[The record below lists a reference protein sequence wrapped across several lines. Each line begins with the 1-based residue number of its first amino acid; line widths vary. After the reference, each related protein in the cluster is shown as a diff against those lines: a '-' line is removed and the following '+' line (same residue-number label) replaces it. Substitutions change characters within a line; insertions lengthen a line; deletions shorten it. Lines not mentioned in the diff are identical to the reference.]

1 MLDTEKKIVKVA
13 SHVDIFLKNYL
24 KKRTENTQLFNALK
38 YGLFSGGKKFR
49 SYLIVTSGKLFNLN
63 YKQLIAIGAAVECM
77 HSYSLI
83 HDDLP
88 SMDDDDFRRG
98 KKSTH
103 KVFGEATAILAGNSL
118 LTLAFEILSSNNIN
132 INAKSKINLLN
143 ALASSA
149 GHSGIAGGQYLDLK
163 FEKMRVNKNLIIDM
177 QNKKTGELISF
188 CTESAAIIA
197 NKNSHRKL
205 LKRIGLDIGLLFQ
218 ITDDLLD
225 LYGDKNK
232 TGKPTRRDKQK
243 GKATVIKSLG
253 VNKTIE
259 FCYELL
265 DNITDKLENK
275 YGSRANSLVDSVNF
289 LLRRDH

>member
-1 MLDTEKKIVKVA
+1 MKDTEKKIVKVA

-24 KKRTENTQLFNALK
+24 KKRIQNTHLFQALK

-63 YKQLIAIGAAVECM
+63 YKQLIAVGAAVECM

-132 INAKSKINLLN
+132 INTKSKINLIN

-149 GHSGIAGGQYLDLK
+149 GYSGIAGGQFLDLK

-188 CTESAAIIA
+188 CTESAAILA
-197 NKNSHRKL
+197 NKNSHRKSI
-205 LKRIGLDIGLLFQ
+205 KKIGLDIGLLFQ

-225 LYGDKNK
+225 LYGDKKK
-232 TGKPTRRDKQK
+232 TGKPTRRDKK
-243 GKATVIKSLG
+243 NGKATIIKSLG

-259 FCYELL
+259 FCYKLL
-265 DNITDKLENK
+265 DDITDKLENK
-275 YGSRANSLVDSVNF
+275 YGSRADSLVDSVNF

>member
-132 INAKSKINLLN
+132 INAKSKINLIN

-197 NKNSHRKL
+197 NKNSHRKF

-225 LYGDKNK
+225 LYGDKNR

-253 VNKTIE
+253 INKTIE

>member
-63 YKQLIAIGAAVECM
+63 YKQLIALGAAVECM

-132 INAKSKINLLN
+132 INAKSKINLIN

-197 NKNSHRKL
+197 NKNSHRKF

-225 LYGDKNK
+225 LYGDKNR

>member
-88 SMDDDDFRRG
+88 SMDNDDFRRG

-132 INAKSKINLLN
+132 INAKSKINLIN

-188 CTESAAIIA
+188 CTESAAIMA
-197 NKNSHRKL
+197 NKNSHRKF
-205 LKRIGLDIGLLFQ
+205 LKKIGLDIGLLFQ

-253 VNKTIE
+253 INKTIE

>member
-24 KKRTENTQLFNALK
+24 KKRTENTKLFNALK

-132 INAKSKINLLN
+132 INAKSKINLIN

-188 CTESAAIIA
+188 CTESAAIMA
-197 NKNSHRKL
+197 NKNSHRKF

-253 VNKTIE
+253 INKTIE

-275 YGSRANSLVDSVNF
+275 YGSRAISLIDSVNF

>member
-1 MLDTEKKIVKVA
+1 MKDTEKKIVKVA

-24 KKRTENTQLFNALK
+24 KKRIQNTHLFQALK

-63 YKQLIAIGAAVECM
+63 YKQLIAVGAAVECM

-118 LTLAFEILSSNNIN
+118 LTLAFEILSSNSIN
-132 INAKSKINLLN
+132 INNKSKINLIN

-149 GHSGIAGGQYLDLK
+149 GYSGIAGGQFLDLK

-188 CTESAAIIA
+188 CTESAAILA
-197 NKNSHRKL
+197 NKNSHRKS
-205 LKRIGLDIGLLFQ
+205 LKKIGLDIGLLFQ

-225 LYGDKNK
+225 LYGDKKK
-232 TGKPTRRDKQK
+232 TGKPTRRDKK
-243 GKATVIKSLG
+243 NGKATIIKSLG

-259 FCYELL
+259 FCYKLL
-265 DNITDKLENK
+265 DDITDKLENK
-275 YGSRANSLVDSVNF
+275 YGSRADSLVDSVNF

>member
-1 MLDTEKKIVKVA
+1 MKNTEKQILKVA
-13 SHVDIFLKNYL
+13 NHVDIFLKNYL
-24 KKRTENTQLFNALK
+24 RKQSQKSKLYEALK

-63 YKQLIAIGAAVECM
+63 YKKLIAVGAAVECI

-88 SMDDDDFRRG
+88 SMDDDDYRRG

-118 LTLAFEILSSNNIN
+118 LTLAFEILSSNNIS
-132 INAKSKINLLN
+132 INAKSKINLIN

-149 GHSGIAGGQYLDLK
+149 GYAGIAGGQFLDLK

-188 CTESAAIIA
+188 CTESVAILA
-197 NKNSHRKL
+197 NKNLQRKF
-205 LKRIGLDIGLLFQ
+205 LKKIGLSIGLLFQ

-243 GKATVIKSLG
+243 GKATIIKSLG
-253 VNKTIE
+253 INKTIE

-265 DNITDKLENK
+265 DEITEKLKNK
-275 YGSRANSLVDSVNF
+275 YGSRADRLIDSVNF

>member
-1 MLDTEKKIVKVA
+1 MKDTEKKIVKVA

-24 KKRTENTQLFNALK
+24 KKKIQNTHLFQALK

-49 SYLIVTSGKLFNLN
+49 SYLIVASGKLFNLN
-63 YKQLIAIGAAVECM
+63 YKQLIAVGAAVECM

-132 INAKSKINLLN
+132 INTKSKINLIN

-149 GHSGIAGGQYLDLK
+149 GYSGIAGGQFLDLK
-163 FEKMRVNKNLIIDM
+163 FEKLRVNKNLIIDM

-188 CTESAAIIA
+188 CTESAAILA
-197 NKNSHRKL
+197 NKNSYRKS
-205 LKRIGLDIGLLFQ
+205 LKKIGLDIGLLFQ
-218 ITDDLLD
+218 ITDDILD
-225 LYGDKNK
+225 LYGDKKK
-232 TGKPTRRDKQK
+232 TGKPIRRDKQK
-243 GKATVIKSLG
+243 GKATIIKSLG
-253 VNKTIE
+253 INKTIE
-259 FCYELL
+259 FCYKLL
-265 DNITDKLENK
+265 DDITDKLENK
-275 YGSRANSLVDSVNF
+275 YGSRADSLVDSVNF

>member
-149 GHSGIAGGQYLDLK
+149 GHLGIAGGQYLDLK

-188 CTESAAIIA
+188 CTESAAIVA
-197 NKNSHRKL
+197 NKNSHRKF

-225 LYGDKNK
+225 LYGDKNR

-253 VNKTIE
+253 INKTIE

>member
-1 MLDTEKKIVKVA
+1 MKDTEKKIVKVA

-24 KKRTENTQLFNALK
+24 KKRIQNTHLFQALK

-63 YKQLIAIGAAVECM
+63 YKQLIAVGAAVECM

-98 KKSTH
+98 KKCTH

-132 INAKSKINLLN
+132 INTKSKINLIN

-149 GHSGIAGGQYLDLK
+149 GYSGIAGGQFLDLK

-188 CTESAAIIA
+188 CTESAAILA
-197 NKNSHRKL
+197 NKNSHRKS
-205 LKRIGLDIGLLFQ
+205 LKKIGLDIGLLFQ

-225 LYGDKNK
+225 LYGDKKK
-232 TGKPTRRDKQK
+232 TGKPTRRDKK
-243 GKATVIKSLG
+243 NGKATIIKSLG
-253 VNKTIE
+253 INKTIE
-259 FCYELL
+259 FCYKLL
-265 DNITDKLENK
+265 DDITDKLENK
-275 YGSRANSLVDSVNF
+275 YGSRADSLVDSVNF

>member
-132 INAKSKINLLN
+132 INAKSKINLIN

-188 CTESAAIIA
+188 CTESAAIMA
-197 NKNSHRKL
+197 NKNSHRKF
-205 LKRIGLDIGLLFQ
+205 LKKIGLDIGLLFQ

>member
-1 MLDTEKKIVKVA
+1 
-13 SHVDIFLKNYL
+13 
-24 KKRTENTQLFNALK
+24 
-38 YGLFSGGKKFR
+38 
-49 SYLIVTSGKLFNLN
+49 
-63 YKQLIAIGAAVECM
+63 M

-132 INAKSKINLLN
+132 INAKSKINLIN

-149 GHSGIAGGQYLDLK
+149 GYSGIAGGQYLDLK
-163 FEKMRVNKNLIIDM
+163 FEKTKVNKNLIIDM
-177 QNKKTGELISF
+177 QNKKTGVLISF

-197 NKNSHRKL
+197 NKNSHRKF
-205 LKRIGLDIGLLFQ
+205 LKKIGLDIGLLFQ

>member
-149 GHSGIAGGQYLDLK
+149 GYSGIAGGQYLDLK

-188 CTESAAIIA
+188 CTESAAIMA
-197 NKNSHRKL
+197 NKNSHRKF

>member
-1 MLDTEKKIVKVA
+1 MKDTEKKIVKVA

-24 KKRTENTQLFNALK
+24 KKRIQNTNLFQALK

-63 YKQLIAIGAAVECM
+63 YKKLIAVGAAVECM

-132 INAKSKINLLN
+132 INTKSKINLIN

-149 GHSGIAGGQYLDLK
+149 GYSGIAGGQFLDLK

-188 CTESAAIIA
+188 CTESAAILA
-197 NKNSHRKL
+197 NKNSHRKS
-205 LKRIGLDIGLLFQ
+205 LKKIGLDIGLLFQ

-225 LYGDKNK
+225 LYGDRKK
-232 TGKPTRRDKQK
+232 TGKPTRRDKK
-243 GKATVIKSLG
+243 NGKATIIKSLG

-259 FCYELL
+259 FCYKLL
-265 DNITDKLENK
+265 DEITDKLENK
-275 YGSRANSLVDSVNF
+275 YGSRADSLVDSVNF

>member
-132 INAKSKINLLN
+132 INAKSKINLIN

-149 GHSGIAGGQYLDLK
+149 GYSGIAGGQYLDLK

-188 CTESAAIIA
+188 CTESAAIMA
-197 NKNSHRKL
+197 NKNSHRKF

>member
-24 KKRTENTQLFNALK
+24 KKRSENTQLFNALK

-132 INAKSKINLLN
+132 INAKSKINLIN

-188 CTESAAIIA
+188 CTESAAIMA

>member
-1 MLDTEKKIVKVA
+1 MKDTEKKIVKVA
-13 SHVDIFLKNYL
+13 GHVDIFLKNYL
-24 KKRTENTQLFNALK
+24 KKRLQNTHLFQALK

-49 SYLIVTSGKLFNLN
+49 SYVIVTTGKLFNLN
-63 YKQLIAIGAAVECM
+63 YKQLIAVGAAVECM

-132 INAKSKINLLN
+132 INTKSKINLVN

-149 GHSGIAGGQYLDLK
+149 GYSGIAGGQFLDLK
-163 FEKMRVNKNLIIDM
+163 FEKMTVNKNQIIDM

-188 CTESAAIIA
+188 CTESAAILA
-197 NKNSHRKL
+197 NKNSHRKS
-205 LKRIGLDIGLLFQ
+205 LKKIGLDIGLLFQ

-225 LYGDKNK
+225 LYGDKKK
-232 TGKPTRRDKQK
+232 TGKPTRRDKK
-243 GKATVIKSLG
+243 NGKATIIKSLG

-259 FCYELL
+259 FCYKLL
-265 DNITDKLENK
+265 DDITDKLENK
-275 YGSRANSLVDSVNF
+275 YGSRADSLVDSVNF

>member
-1 MLDTEKKIVKVA
+1 MKDTEKKIVKVA

-24 KKRTENTQLFNALK
+24 KKRIQNTHLFQALK

-63 YKQLIAIGAAVECM
+63 YKQLIAVGAAVECM

-132 INAKSKINLLN
+132 INTKSKINLIN

-149 GHSGIAGGQYLDLK
+149 GYSGIAGGQFLDLK

-177 QNKKTGELISF
+177 ENKKTGELISF
-188 CTESAAIIA
+188 CTESAAILA
-197 NKNSHRKL
+197 NKNLHRKS
-205 LKRIGLDIGLLFQ
+205 LKKIGLDIGLLFQ

-225 LYGDKNK
+225 LYGVKKK
-232 TGKPTRRDKQK
+232 TGKPTRRDKK
-243 GKATVIKSLG
+243 NGKATIIKSLG

-259 FCYELL
+259 FCYKLL
-265 DNITDKLENK
+265 DDITDKLENK
-275 YGSRANSLVDSVNF
+275 YGSRADSLVDSVNF

>member
-24 KKRTENTQLFNALK
+24 KKRTENTKLFNALK

-149 GHSGIAGGQYLDLK
+149 GYSGIAGGQYLDLK
-163 FEKMRVNKNLIIDM
+163 FEKTRVNKNLIIDM

-197 NKNSHRKL
+197 NKNSHRKF

>member
-132 INAKSKINLLN
+132 INAKSKINLIN

-149 GHSGIAGGQYLDLK
+149 GYSGIAGGQYLDLK

-197 NKNSHRKL
+197 NKNSHRKF

-232 TGKPTRRDKQK
+232 TGKPTRRDKK
-243 GKATVIKSLG
+243 NGKATIIKSLG

-259 FCYELL
+259 FCYKLL
-265 DNITDKLENK
+265 DDITDKLENK
-275 YGSRANSLVDSVNF
+275 YGSRADSLVDSVNF

>member
-24 KKRTENTQLFNALK
+24 KKRTENTKLFNALK

-132 INAKSKINLLN
+132 INAKSKINLIN

-149 GHSGIAGGQYLDLK
+149 GYSGIAGGQYLDLK

-253 VNKTIE
+253 INKTIE

>member
-1 MLDTEKKIVKVA
+1 MKDTEKKIVKVA

-24 KKRTENTQLFNALK
+24 KKRIQNTHLFQALK

-49 SYLIVTSGKLFNLN
+49 SYLIVSSGKLFNLN
-63 YKQLIAIGAAVECM
+63 YKQLIAVGAAVECM

-132 INAKSKINLLN
+132 INTKSKINLIN

-149 GHSGIAGGQYLDLK
+149 GYSGIAGGQFLDLK

-188 CTESAAIIA
+188 CTESAAILA
-197 NKNSHRKL
+197 NKNSHRKS
-205 LKRIGLDIGLLFQ
+205 LKKIGLDIGLLFQ

-225 LYGDKNK
+225 LYGDKKK
-232 TGKPTRRDKQK
+232 TGKPTRRDKK
-243 GKATVIKSLG
+243 NGKATIIKSLG

-259 FCYELL
+259 FCYKLL
-265 DNITDKLENK
+265 DDITDKLENK
-275 YGSRANSLVDSVNF
+275 YGSRADSLVDSVNF

>member
-1 MLDTEKKIVKVA
+1 MKDTEKKIVKVA

-24 KKRTENTQLFNALK
+24 KKRIQNTHLFQALK

-49 SYLIVTSGKLFNLN
+49 SYLIVTSGKLFNFN

-132 INAKSKINLLN
+132 INTKSKINLIN

-149 GHSGIAGGQYLDLK
+149 GYSGIAGGQFLDLK

-188 CTESAAIIA
+188 CTESAAILA
-197 NKNSHRKL
+197 NKNSHRKS
-205 LKRIGLDIGLLFQ
+205 LKKIGLDIGLLFQ

-225 LYGDKNK
+225 LYGDKKK
-232 TGKPTRRDKQK
+232 TGKPTRRDKK
-243 GKATVIKSLG
+243 NGKATIIKSLG
-253 VNKTIE
+253 INKTIE
-259 FCYELL
+259 FCYKLL
-265 DNITDKLENK
+265 DDITDKLENK
-275 YGSRANSLVDSVNF
+275 YGSRADSLVDSVNF

>member
-24 KKRTENTQLFNALK
+24 KKRTENTKLFNALK

-163 FEKMRVNKNLIIDM
+163 FEKMKVNKNLIIDM

-197 NKNSHRKL
+197 NKSSHRKF
-205 LKRIGLDIGLLFQ
+205 LKKIGLDICLLFQ

-253 VNKTIE
+253 INKTIE

>member
-1 MLDTEKKIVKVA
+1 MKDTEKKIVKVA

-24 KKRTENTQLFNALK
+24 KKRIQNTRLFQALK

-63 YKQLIAIGAAVECM
+63 YKQLIAVGAAVECM

-132 INAKSKINLLN
+132 INTKSKINLIN

-149 GHSGIAGGQYLDLK
+149 GYSGIAGGQFLDLK

-188 CTESAAIIA
+188 CTESAAILA
-197 NKNSHRKL
+197 NKNSHRKS
-205 LKRIGLDIGLLFQ
+205 LKKIGLDIGLLFQ

-225 LYGDKNK
+225 LYGDKKK
-232 TGKPTRRDKQK
+232 TGKPTRRDKK
-243 GKATVIKSLG
+243 NGKATIIKSLG
-253 VNKTIE
+253 INKTIE
-259 FCYELL
+259 FCYKLL
-265 DNITDKLENK
+265 DDITDKLENK
-275 YGSRANSLVDSVNF
+275 YGSRADSLVDSVNF

>member
-24 KKRTENTQLFNALK
+24 NKRTENTKLFNALK

-63 YKQLIAIGAAVECM
+63 YKQLIAVGAAVECM

-132 INAKSKINLLN
+132 INAKSKINLIN

-188 CTESAAIIA
+188 CTESAAIMA
-197 NKNSHRKL
+197 NKNSHRKF

-253 VNKTIE
+253 INKTIE

>member
-132 INAKSKINLLN
+132 INAKSKINLIN

-188 CTESAAIIA
+188 CTESTAIIA
-197 NKNSHRKL
+197 NKNSHRKF

-225 LYGDKNK
+225 LYGDKNR

-275 YGSRANSLVDSVNF
+275 YGSRANSLLDSVNF

>member
-24 KKRTENTQLFNALK
+24 KERTENTQLFNALK

-197 NKNSHRKL
+197 NKNSHRKF
-205 LKRIGLDIGLLFQ
+205 LKKIGLDIGLLFQ

>member
-118 LTLAFEILSSNNIN
+118 LTLAFEILSSNNVN
-132 INAKSKINLLN
+132 INAKSKINLIN

-197 NKNSHRKL
+197 NKNSHRKF

-225 LYGDKNK
+225 LYGDKNR

>member
-118 LTLAFEILSSNNIN
+118 LTLAFEILSSNNVN
-132 INAKSKINLLN
+132 INAKSKINLIN

-149 GHSGIAGGQYLDLK
+149 GYSGIAGGQYLDLK

-188 CTESAAIIA
+188 CTESAAIMA
-197 NKNSHRKL
+197 NKNSHRKF
-205 LKRIGLDIGLLFQ
+205 LKKIGLDIGLLFQ

>member
-132 INAKSKINLLN
+132 INAKSKINLIN

-188 CTESAAIIA
+188 CTESAAIVA
-197 NKNSHRKL
+197 NKNSHRKF

>member
-132 INAKSKINLLN
+132 INAKSKINLIN

-188 CTESAAIIA
+188 CTENAAIIA
-197 NKNSHRKL
+197 NKNSHRKF
-205 LKRIGLDIGLLFQ
+205 LKKIGLDIGLLFQ

>member
-132 INAKSKINLLN
+132 INAKSKINLIN

-149 GHSGIAGGQYLDLK
+149 GYSGIAGGQYLDLK

-188 CTESAAIIA
+188 CTESAAIVA
-197 NKNSHRKL
+197 NKNSYRKF
-205 LKRIGLDIGLLFQ
+205 LKKIGLDIGLLFQ

-289 LLRRDH
+289 LLKRDH